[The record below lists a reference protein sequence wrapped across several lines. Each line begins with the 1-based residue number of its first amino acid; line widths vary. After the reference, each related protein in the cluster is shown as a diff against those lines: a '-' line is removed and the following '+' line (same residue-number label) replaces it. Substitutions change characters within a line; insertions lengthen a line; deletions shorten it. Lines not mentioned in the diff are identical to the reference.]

1 MYLILKRSIHT
12 QQRESRSADPH
23 MKEGFLF
30 HVRLRNNYNHSLTS
44 AEVLK
49 RRDVSADTIEKLTK
63 LFEISHSP
71 SSALKTIKYELQVE
85 YGDNHVHASVDRS
98 ICLTFNSAT
107 KKRNDDSNKHLDNCN
122 EEECSP
128 ECYVFDC
135 SNVSE
140 DTVEIECAPASDVN
154 GSGTSGK
161 PAEGATLEEE
171 WMEIFEDLK
180 KKMREDPVSFRPAV
194 ASFVSN
200 FKKMQTD

>member
-1 MYLILKRSIHT
+1 MCMPLWTVCPSFVHY
-12 QQRESRSADPH
+12 
-23 MKEGFLF
+23 
-30 HVRLRNNYNHSLTS
+30 RLYH
-44 AEVLK
+44 
-49 RRDVSADTIEKLTK
+49 K
-63 LFEISHSP
+63 LFKEACVAS
-71 SSALKTIKYELQVE
+71 YVE
-85 YGDNHVHASVDRS
+85 
-98 ICLTFNSAT
+98 
-107 KKRNDDSNKHLDNCN
+107 KRNDDSNKHLDNCN